1 MSLTEKI
8 NEDIKNAMKAKE
20 KERLAALR
28 DIKSKLLIEA
38 TSGGDAT
45 ISEEVENKIV
55 MKLYKQRIDTYDL
68 YVKEGREDLAA
79 DEKFQAEVI
88 KEYMPAMLSED
99 DLRKMIEEKLTA
111 MGATGMQDLSKVM
124 GPIMG
129 QLSGKADGKLI
140 ADLVKQI
147 LSK

>member
-1 MSLTEKI
+1 MSLTERI

-38 TSGGDAT
+38 TSGADAT
-45 ISEEVENKIV
+45 ISEEVENKSV

-140 ADLVKQI
+140 ADLVKQS

>member
-1 MSLTEKI
+1 MSLTERI

-38 TSGGDAT
+38 TSGADAT

-140 ADLVKQI
+140 ADLVKQS

>member
-1 MSLTEKI
+1 MSLTERI

-38 TSGGDAT
+38 TSGADAT

-99 DLRKMIEEKLTA
+99 DLRKMIQEKLTA

>member
-1 MSLTEKI
+1 MSLTERI

-38 TSGGDAT
+38 TSGADAT

-111 MGATGMQDLSKVM
+111 MGAKGMQDLSKVM

-140 ADLVKQI
+140 ADLVKQS

>member
-1 MSLTEKI
+1 MSLTERI

-38 TSGGDAT
+38 TSGADAT

>member
-1 MSLTEKI
+1 MSLTERI

-38 TSGGDAT
+38 TSGADAT

-55 MKLYKQRIDTYDL
+55 MKLYKQRIDTFEL

-88 KEYMPAMLSED
+88 KEYMPAMMSED
-99 DLRKMIEEKLTA
+99 DLRKMIQEKLTA

>member
-1 MSLTEKI
+1 
-8 NEDIKNAMKAKE
+8 
-20 KERLAALR
+20 
-28 DIKSKLLIEA
+28 
-38 TSGGDAT
+38 
-45 ISEEVENKIV
+45 
-55 MKLYKQRIDTYDL
+55 
-68 YVKEGREDLAA
+68 VKEGREDLAA

-140 ADLVKQI
+140 ADLVKQS